1 MPLPHMH
8 SPATHRSALGVHIV
22 WHVPQLSKSV
32 CVSTHP
38 PEQQVSP
45 AAHGPTPAS
54 VEQSH
59 SPV

>member
-32 CVSTHP
+32 CVST
-38 PEQQVSP
+38 QP
-45 AAHGPTPAS
+45 AVQH
-54 VEQSH
+54 V
-59 SPV
+59 